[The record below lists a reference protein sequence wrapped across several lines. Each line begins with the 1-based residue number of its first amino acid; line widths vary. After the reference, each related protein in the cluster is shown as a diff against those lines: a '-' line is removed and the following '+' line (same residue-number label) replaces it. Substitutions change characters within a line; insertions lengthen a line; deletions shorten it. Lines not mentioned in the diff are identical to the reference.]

1 MKIHLIKN
9 SHNLYLDRD
18 GVINEKIDNDYVKNW
33 DEFIFIN
40 ESLIAI
46 SILSEIFNKI
56 FIVTNQRGIGKGI
69 MTTKDLKLIHDK
81 MISEIESNKG
91 KIDRIY
97 FCSDIQDSSFNR
109 KPNPG
114 MALNSKNDFNDIDF
128 NKSFMVGDQ
137 LSDIKFGKNL
147 GMKTVLIGSL
157 NPISD
162 DLIPDFK
169 FQSLLDFSKNIISQ
183 YNLGLI
189 FNVALVE
196 RIFEINSIKL
206 LIFF

>member
-40 ESLIAI
+40 ESLMAI

-81 MISEIESNKG
+81 MMTSKE
-91 KIDRIY
+91 
-97 FCSDIQDSSFNR
+97 
-109 KPNPG
+109 
-114 MALNSKNDFNDIDF
+114 LNDEKDWTS
-128 NKSFMVGDQ
+128 
-137 LSDIKFGKNL
+137 
-147 GMKTVLIGSL
+147 GMKEFEPH
-157 NPISD
+157 NIS
-162 DLIPDFK
+162 K
-169 FQSLLDFSKNIISQ
+169 EIISSRKVVPVIRNGGSKQ
-183 YNLGLI
+183 K
-189 FNVALVE
+189 
-196 RIFEINSIKL
+196 RRTQRKKH
-206 LIFF
+206 

>member
-40 ESLIAI
+40 ESLMAI
-46 SILSEIFNKI
+46 SILSEIFYKI

-97 FCSDIQDSSFNR
+97 YCSDIEDSSFNR

-137 LSDIKFGKNL
+137 LSDIEFGKNL

-157 NPISD
+157 NQISD

-169 FQSLLDFSKNIISQ
+169 FQSLLDFSRNIIT
-183 YNLGLI
+183 
-189 FNVALVE
+189 
-196 RIFEINSIKL
+196 K
-206 LIFF
+206 

>member
-97 FCSDIQDSSFNR
+97 YCPDIEDSSFNR
-109 KPNPG
+109 KEVLSKVWPG
-114 MALNSKNDFNDIDF
+114 
-128 NKSFMVGDQ
+128 V
-137 LSDIKFGKNL
+137 
-147 GMKTVLIGSL
+147 
-157 NPISD
+157 
-162 DLIPDFK
+162 
-169 FQSLLDFSKNIISQ
+169 
-183 YNLGLI
+183 
-189 FNVALVE
+189 
-196 RIFEINSIKL
+196 
-206 LIFF
+206 

>member
-56 FIVTNQRGIGKGI
+56 FIVTNQRGIGKGM

-81 MISEIESNKG
+81 MISKIESNKG

-97 FCSDIQDSSFNR
+97 YCPDVEDSSFNR

-114 MALNSKNDFNDIDF
+114 MALHSKNDFNDVDF
-128 NKSFMVGDQ
+128 KKSFMVGDQ
-137 LSDIKFGKNL
+137 LSDIEFGKNL
-147 GMKTVLIGSL
+147 GMKTILIGNL
-157 NPISD
+157 KITRQN
-162 DLIPDFK
+162 LIPDHK
-169 FQSLLDFSKNIISQ
+169 FSTLLDFSRNIIT
-183 YNLGLI
+183 
-189 FNVALVE
+189 E
-196 RIFEINSIKL
+196 
-206 LIFF
+206 